1 MTGRGGREGKVGSG
15 RSYEDEGRFSV
26 QDHMK
31 GFVFSAWLAAEKPLE
46 LWGGAEGDRHRAAC
60 GYPQKFTTSSAR
72 ARRGREAKMVCKK
85 QRL

>member
-1 MTGRGGREGKVGSG
+1 M
-15 RSYEDEGRFSV
+15 

-31 GFVFSAWLAAEKPLE
+31 GFVFSAWLAAEKSLE
-46 LWGGAEGDRHRAAC
+46 LWGVRGGGDRHGAAC